1 MNTNEQ
7 ATRISV
13 IGGSTASQDMLD
25 AAERTGKLIAE
36 RGALLV
42 CGGMGGVMKAAC
54 RGAKQAGG
62 TTVGIVPTRH
72 AGDANAHVDIPVV
85 TGMGDA
91 RNVSVALTGM
101 GIIAVDGRFGTLSE
115 MALGLNAN
123 RPLAA
128 INAPA
133 EGGLSHLDNVHVT
146 ENPDQAVSWI
156 YERIT

>member
-1 MNTNEQ
+1 MNVNEQ

-13 IGGSTASQDMLD
+13 IGGSKASQDMRD
-25 AAERTGKLIAE
+25 VAEQAGRRIAE
-36 RGALLV
+36 RGAILV
-42 CGGMGGVMKAAC
+42 CGGMGGVMEAAC

-62 TTVGIVPTRH
+62 TTVGIVPTRR
-72 AGDANAHVDIPVV
+72 ADDANPHVDIPIV

-91 RNVSVALTGM
+91 RNVSVALSGM
-101 GIIAVDGRFGTLSE
+101 GIIAIDGRFGTLSE

-133 EGGLSHLDNVHVT
+133 EDEFSQLDNVHLARSA
-146 ENPDQAVSWI
+146 DDAVSWMF
-156 YERIT
+156 EQIT